1 MGGVGKRYAEALL
14 DVLQGAE
21 EEAVLSDL
29 RAFAGWLREVP
40 ELKKAL
46 ENPGVPAPVKEKV
59 VRELAAQGGFQ
70 EAATRFILLVVS
82 HRRIRQWDEIVGA
95 FQRALD
101 ERRGIL
107 RGQVVTA
114 RPLEGARLS
123 ALSARLERI
132 FGKPVRLDA
141 RVAPEVLGG
150 VQLQIG
156 STVYDGSVAGALR
169 SLRDVLVK
177 G

>member
-1 MGGVGKRYAEALL
+1 MGGVGKRYAEALWEA
-14 DVLQGAE
+14 LQGAP

-29 RAFAGWLREVP
+29 KAFAGWLKDVP
-40 ELKKAL
+40 ELRKML
-46 ENPGVPAPVKEKV
+46 ENPGVPSAVKEKA
-59 VRELAAQGGFQ
+59 VRELAARGGFQ
-70 EAATRFILLVVS
+70 ETSTRFVLLVVN
-82 HRRIRQWDEIVGA
+82 HRRIRLWDEITAA
-95 FQRALD
+95 FQNLLD
-101 ERRGIL
+101 HRRGIL
-107 RGQVVTA
+107 RGKVVTA
-114 RPLEGARLS
+114 RPLDEASLGALCG
-123 ALSARLERI
+123 RLERV

-150 VQLQIG
+150 LQLQIG

>member
-14 DVLQGAE
+14 EVLKGAP
-21 EEAVLSDL
+21 EEAVHKDL
-29 RAFAGWLREVP
+29 QTFAEWLREVP
-40 ELKKAL
+40 GLRKAL
-46 ENPGVPAPVKEKV
+46 ENPGVPSAVKEKV
-59 VRELAAQGGFQ
+59 VRELASRGGFQ
-70 EAATRFILLVVS
+70 EASTRFILLVVA
-82 HRRIRQWDEIVGA
+82 HRRIRQWDEIAAA
-95 FQRALD
+95 FQTLLD
-101 ERRGIL
+101 DRHGIL

-114 RPLEGARLS
+114 RPLDGARLE
-123 ALSARLERI
+123 ALSARLEKI

>member
-14 DVLQGAE
+14 DVLQGAP
-21 EEAVLSDL
+21 EEAVLRDL
-29 RAFAGWLREVP
+29 QAFAGWLREVP
-40 ELKKAL
+40 GLKKAL
-46 ENPGVPAPVKEKV
+46 ENPGVPSAVKEKV
-59 VRELAAQGGFQ
+59 VRELAAQGDFQ
-70 EAATRFILLVVS
+70 VATTRFILLVVG
-82 HRRIRQWDEIVGA
+82 HRRIRQWEEIVAA
-95 FQRALD
+95 FQRVLD
-101 ERRGIL
+101 DRRGIL
-107 RGQVVTA
+107 RGRVVTA
-114 RPLEGARLS
+114 RPLDGARLS
-123 ALSARLERI
+123 ALSARLEKI
-132 FGKPVRLDA
+132 LGKPVRLEA